1 MRGRRTTDHLRGSP
15 ENPISG
21 YIKIIKKRN
30 FVVFNILIIGV
41 IASVIYGFKMT
52 PVYMATTKLIIDR
65 QAPKPVSM
73 KEVMAGD
80 TAFQDFYKTQYEL
93 LQSRSLAKS
102 VIQKLGLETH
112 PEFALSKE
120 ELSEVSDLPGVFRI
134 IQAKLKEM
142 GIRFRVT
149 EEKNPPNP
157 YTLIVNKFL
166 RHLHII
172 PIRNSRV
179 VDVAYEG
186 QSPELIAQIA
196 NTTAEMYIQQNV
208 TQRSSAEENAS
219 VWLEKRIVETRLKL
233 EEAELKLQKYK
244 QDKNI
249 VEFEEKRDIATEEL
263 KQLNTEVIR
272 AKTERLRLGAL
283 RLQLK
288 KLKNNPVVLMQTIPD
303 SMKSEAIQTL
313 DLRYRELQNQ
323 YERMSKVY
331 GESHPSM
338 IDINGQLSAVL
349 KRIPREIESLSH
361 TLELD
366 YQAISSEE
374 NSLNDR
380 LEEQKQ
386 LVMSLDQAEIEYHA
400 LKREAESS
408 NNLYNILLKQLSET
422 NISSKSIESN
432 IRIVDYAEIPRVP
445 VRPNKLLYIIVGF
458 FGSLLGGI
466 GMVFLLESLDKTIR
480 SAEDVES
487 RFPFPFLGV
496 LAVLDDGKKFPL
508 IDSQN
513 SKRAEELRIARTNLL
528 HSCPDNPKKII
539 MVTSARSAEGKTTLG
554 VNLAISLAQLG
565 KNVLVVDADLQS
577 SSPKIEFDISDR
589 PGLVEVINNLNELQ
603 ECIHKTNVEGLWFL
617 PKGDVGSNITEI
629 VSSKK
634 FSRLLDFLRDKFD
647 VILVD
652 SPPALDFTGASVLT
666 DYCDGVIF
674 IIDAANNNE
683 NDVFRAIRQI
693 SMVAE
698 SSAMRSKVHAMEMS
712 AGNDEDDAL
721 PPRRGGGSKILGI
734 ILNKIEAE
742 V

>member
-1 MRGRRTTDHLRGSP
+1 
-15 ENPISG
+15 
-21 YIKIIKKRN
+21 
-30 FVVFNILIIGV
+30 
-41 IASVIYGFKMT
+41 
-52 PVYMATTKLIIDR
+52 
-65 QAPKPVSM
+65 
-73 KEVMAGD
+73 
-80 TAFQDFYKTQYEL
+80 
-93 LQSRSLAKS
+93 
-102 VIQKLGLETH
+102 
-112 PEFALSKE
+112 
-120 ELSEVSDLPGVFRI
+120 
-134 IQAKLKEM
+134 
-142 GIRFRVT
+142 
-149 EEKNPPNP
+149 
-157 YTLIVNKFL
+157 
-166 RHLHII
+166 
-172 PIRNSRV
+172 
-179 VDVAYEG
+179 
-186 QSPELIAQIA
+186 
-196 NTTAEMYIQQNV
+196 
-208 TQRSSAEENAS
+208 
-219 VWLEKRIVETRLKL
+219 
-233 EEAELKLQKYK
+233 
-244 QDKNI
+244 
-249 VEFEEKRDIATEEL
+249 
-263 KQLNTEVIR
+263 
-272 AKTERLRLGAL
+272 
-283 RLQLK
+283 
-288 KLKNNPVVLMQTIPD
+288 MQTIPD

-313 DLRYRELQNQ
+313 DLKYRELQNQ

-349 KRIPREIESLSH
+349 KRIPREIESLSN
-361 TLELD
+361 TLGLD

-380 LEEQKQ
+380 LEEQKR

-445 VRPNKLLYIIVGF
+445 VRPNKLLYVIVGF

-496 LAVLDDGKKFPL
+496 LAFLDDGEKFPL
-508 IDSQN
+508 IDNQN

-528 HSCPDNPKKII
+528 HACPDNPKKII

-577 SSPKIEFDISDR
+577 SSPKIEFEINDR

-634 FSRLLDFLRDKFD
+634 FSRLLGFLRDKFD
-647 VILVD
+647 VIFVD

-674 IIDAANNNE
+674 VIDAANNNE

-698 SSAMRSKVHAMEMS
+698 SSTMRSKVPAMEMG
-712 AGNDEDDAL
+712 AGIDEDNDL